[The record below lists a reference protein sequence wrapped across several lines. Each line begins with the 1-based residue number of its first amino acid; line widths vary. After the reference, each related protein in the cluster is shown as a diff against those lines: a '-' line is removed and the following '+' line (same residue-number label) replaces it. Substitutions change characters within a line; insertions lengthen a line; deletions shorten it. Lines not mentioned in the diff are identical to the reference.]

1 MSNNYHKEKCQSC
14 VRKSCEMKN
23 STMMVKIIVTGKHA
37 FDWSVTVI
45 KTNSAKTLTFKEGR
59 VPALK
64 EYNKL
69 VQQFKQFGD
78 CIIKI

>member
-1 MSNNYHKEKCQSC
+1 MSKSYHEEKCQSC
-14 VRKSCEMKN
+14 VRKSCELNNPNM
-23 STMMVKIIVTGKHA
+23 SVKIIVTGKHA
-37 FDWSVTVI
+37 FNWSVTVI
-45 KTNSAKTLTFKEGR
+45 KRSSVKTLSFKGGR

-69 VQQFKQFGD
+69 IQQFKKFGD